1 MIFEAFFWVAF
12 VAATRAIAKSY
23 NRRRDLLYGP
33 YITGD
38 RLSACITKPLA
49 IQMYCALLAGV
60 RTLNVRVGS
69 FASIPQCNR
78 EVWLKLMSGSDAL
91 MSPSNSQAGRI
102 RPGVTMC
109 FSFLSSRSAASRIS
123 FSASSYKSK
132 HDPSLRHPASASRSI
147 VSAGI
152 LVQNTP

>member
-1 MIFEAFFWVAF
+1 MIFEALFWVAF

-23 NRRRDLLYGP
+23 YRRRDVLYGP
-33 YITGD
+33 CITGD
-38 RLSACITKPLA
+38 RLSAFITKPLA
-49 IQMYCALLAGV
+49 IQMYRALLAGV
-60 RTLNVRVGS
+60 RTLHVRVGS
-69 FASIPQCNR
+69 FVSIPQCNR
-78 EVWLKLMSGSDAL
+78 EVWLKLSSGCDAL

-147 VSAGI
+147 ASAGS
-152 LVQNTP
+152 

>member
-1 MIFEAFFWVAF
+1 MIFEAFFLGCLCRCDPIDCQELLS
-12 VAATRAIAKSY
+12 AARW
-23 NRRRDLLYGP
+23 LYGP

-49 IQMYCALLAGV
+49 IETYRALLAGV
-60 RTLNVRVGS
+60 RTLHVRVGS

-78 EVWLKLMSGSDAL
+78 EVWFKLSSACDAL

-102 RPGVTMC
+102 RPDVTMC

-132 HDPSLRHPASASRSI
+132 HDASLRHPASASLSI
-147 VSAGI
+147 ASAGS
-152 LVQNTP
+152 